1 MKIDIKIKNNKDF
14 GDIALLIDKPQ
25 FLEAIKMLREK
36 WNIIAPLPLRK
47 LKNFQGNLFDKNK
60 LQEFEIDIRDLRIK
74 FNKPDTFDKVM
85 SYSIICGVIPNGIYK
100 STYYGIAGSPPSRLE
115 DRTSR
120 VAIFVT
126 PQSQNDDVSEALREI
141 RKNIFKN
148 REDGYNVF
156 FSIYSKDEVSN
167 IKRDRRWYW
176 KNLNGK
182 SYRDIAIEENKAR
195 ISYSEAKKA
204 EKHIKDFSDK
214 KTKEYLSNLRYIDNY
229 AETIRKALKRY
240 RKALSAT

>member
-1 MKIDIKIKNNKDF
+1 MKIEIIIKDNKDF
-14 GDIALLIDKPQ
+14 GDVAFLVDKLQ
-25 FLEAIKMLREK
+25 FLDAIKIFRGK
-36 WNIIAPLPLRK
+36 WNIKAPLPLSE

-60 LQEFEIDIRDLRIK
+60 LQDFEIDIRDLRIR
-74 FNKPDTFDKVM
+74 FNRPDTFDNVI
-85 SYSIICGVIPNGIYK
+85 SHSIICGVVPEGVYE
-100 STYYGIAGSPPSRLE
+100 STYYGIADSPPSRLE
-115 DRTSR
+115 GRTSR

-126 PQSQNDDVSEALREI
+126 PQSRTEDVLEALKDI
-141 RKNIFKN
+141 KKNIFIK
-148 REDGYNVF
+148 RDDGYNVF
-156 FSIYSKDEVSN
+156 FSVYSKDEITN
-167 IKRDRRWYW
+167 IKRDRGWHW
-176 KNLNGK
+176 ENLNGK
-182 SYRDIAIEENKAR
+182 SYRDIAIEENKAN